1 MSGVRPT
8 LCASRILS
16 LHIWLVPRRA
26 REDRCTSLKSVR
38 NEMTKQVREKEE
50 APTLSCRSLKWS
62 RGICDKPD
70 SVFRWHSTAPARGDH
85 SSGIRVT
92 ANLKRTDPGVW
103 RGPRF
108 NTPLFVLAP
117 RRVWLFSLRQL
128 PRDLPFPISSSMP
141 RTFSLF
147 HCSSPCGGGS
157 LTPTLPYGV
166 RTFLSSPFG
175 LTPLGLTAIARKSR
189 WLSYHKTRR
198 GSTCHPL
205 PQNWAT

>member
-1 MSGVRPT
+1 MNV
-8 LCASRILS
+8 
-16 LHIWLVPRRA
+16 
-26 REDRCTSLKSVR
+26 DRLK
-38 NEMTKQVREKEE
+38 MTKPSPKKEE

-70 SVFRWHSTAPARGDH
+70 SVFRRHSTAPARGDH
-85 SSGIRVT
+85 SSRIRVT

-157 LTPTLPYGV
+157 LTPTLPFGV
-166 RTFLSSPFG
+166 RTFLSSN
-175 LTPLGLTAIARKSR
+175 LKLAPLGLTAIARKSR
-189 WLSYHKTRR
+189 TR
-198 GSTCHPL
+198 S
-205 PQNWAT
+205 

>member
-1 MSGVRPT
+1 MTS
-8 LCASRILS
+8 SRGAFKFRSTFIS
-16 LHIWLVPRRA
+16 IQRRSIGN
-26 REDRCTSLKSVR
+26 DKGD
-38 NEMTKQVREKEE
+38 KKEE
-50 APTLSCRSLKWS
+50 APTPSCRNLKWS

-108 NTPLFVLAP
+108 DTPLFVLAP
-117 RRVWLFSLRQL
+117 RRVWLFSLRRL
-128 PRDLPFPISSSMP
+128 LRDLPFPISRSKP

-157 LTPTLPYGV
+157 LTPTLPFGV
-166 RTFLSSPFG
+166 RTFLSSAHG
-175 LTPLGLTAIARKSR
+175 LSSMRLPAIARKSR
-189 WLSYHKTRR
+189 RR
-198 GSTCHPL
+198 S
-205 PQNWAT
+205 